1 MYRKELR
8 YYFSTPIAY
17 IVIGLYQLAI
27 SLFLWV
33 IPGQWN
39 IIDSGYAQVDG
50 LFQLS
55 PWLFMLL
62 CPALTMRLLSEERQ
76 SGIWD
81 LIRTKPISL
90 TRIMLGK
97 YFAAWTLVLIGLL
110 PCFVHYFVV
119 AYMAEPMGN
128 LDSGAFIGSFLGLIM
143 LSGTFMAIGLLC
155 ATFSKSQI
163 AFNSTC
169 ISRLNQIAQSGTS
182 LSLTRTQYVEML
194 FNPVERMLAVRPCAE
209 DNPNAICWATENGRS
224 RAVSASAFCRILF
237 SIMDWD
243 SEYTYRV
250 PCIVRSKGE
259 ETILF
264 FDLDNFIGTAKQN
277 REENLEEEVAAAEEA
292 IREESAET
300 KGIFFSADEDEE
312 PQEIEDTEE
321 MERKLQELA
330 EIERRTFGTPVFE
343 HKGDV
348 RLPSIDDDGEWDVMA
363 MPRILGED
371 HRVDEEVID
380 ALQDQLLESM
390 IANETEGGTE
400 WEV

>member
-17 IVIGLYQLAI
+17 IVIGLYLLAI

-76 SGIWD
+76 SGMWD
-81 LIRTKPISL
+81 LIRTKPVSL
-90 TRIMLGK
+90 TRVMLGK

-128 LDSGAFIGSFLGLIM
+128 LDSGAFMGSFIGLIL

-163 AFNSTC
+163 VCF
-169 ISRLNQIAQSGTS
+169 ISGALVCFVLYWVILQDHYSS
-182 LSLTRTQYVEML
+182 LSRGVLDLRDVLFFVFIAMLAIFISLLIIAKLTR
-194 FNPVERMLAVRPCAE
+194 
-209 DNPNAICWATENGRS
+209 
-224 RAVSASAFCRILF
+224 
-237 SIMDWD
+237 
-243 SEYTYRV
+243 
-250 PCIVRSKGE
+250 K
-259 ETILF
+259 
-264 FDLDNFIGTAKQN
+264 
-277 REENLEEEVAAAEEA
+277 
-292 IREESAET
+292 
-300 KGIFFSADEDEE
+300 
-312 PQEIEDTEE
+312 
-321 MERKLQELA
+321 
-330 EIERRTFGTPVFE
+330 
-343 HKGDV
+343 
-348 RLPSIDDDGEWDVMA
+348 
-363 MPRILGED
+363 
-371 HRVDEEVID
+371 
-380 ALQDQLLESM
+380 
-390 IANETEGGTE
+390 
-400 WEV
+400 

>member
-1 MYRKELR
+1 MFRKELT

-81 LIRTKPISL
+81 LIRTKPVSL

-128 LDSGAFIGSFLGLIM
+128 LDSGAFMGSFIGLIL
-143 LSGTFMAIGLLC
+143 LSGSFMAIGLLC

-163 AFNSTC
+163 VCYILGALTGFILYWTILQDHYS
-169 ISRLNQIAQSGTS
+169 S
-182 LSLTRTQYVEML
+182 LSRGVIDLRDVFFFLTIIVVALIASIFTIDKLTR
-194 FNPVERMLAVRPCAE
+194 
-209 DNPNAICWATENGRS
+209 
-224 RAVSASAFCRILF
+224 
-237 SIMDWD
+237 
-243 SEYTYRV
+243 
-250 PCIVRSKGE
+250 K
-259 ETILF
+259 
-264 FDLDNFIGTAKQN
+264 
-277 REENLEEEVAAAEEA
+277 
-292 IREESAET
+292 
-300 KGIFFSADEDEE
+300 
-312 PQEIEDTEE
+312 
-321 MERKLQELA
+321 
-330 EIERRTFGTPVFE
+330 
-343 HKGDV
+343 
-348 RLPSIDDDGEWDVMA
+348 
-363 MPRILGED
+363 
-371 HRVDEEVID
+371 
-380 ALQDQLLESM
+380 
-390 IANETEGGTE
+390 
-400 WEV
+400 

>member
-1 MYRKELR
+1 MYRKELT

-81 LIRTKPISL
+81 LIRTKPVSL

-128 LDSGAFIGSFLGLIM
+128 LDSGAFMGSFIGLIL
-143 LSGTFMAIGLLC
+143 LSGSFMAIGLLC

-163 AFNSTC
+163 VCYILGALTGFILYWTILQDHYS
-169 ISRLNQIAQSGTS
+169 S
-182 LSLTRTQYVEML
+182 LSRGVIDLRDVFFFLTIIVVALIASIFTIDKLTR
-194 FNPVERMLAVRPCAE
+194 
-209 DNPNAICWATENGRS
+209 
-224 RAVSASAFCRILF
+224 
-237 SIMDWD
+237 
-243 SEYTYRV
+243 
-250 PCIVRSKGE
+250 K
-259 ETILF
+259 
-264 FDLDNFIGTAKQN
+264 
-277 REENLEEEVAAAEEA
+277 
-292 IREESAET
+292 
-300 KGIFFSADEDEE
+300 
-312 PQEIEDTEE
+312 
-321 MERKLQELA
+321 
-330 EIERRTFGTPVFE
+330 
-343 HKGDV
+343 
-348 RLPSIDDDGEWDVMA
+348 
-363 MPRILGED
+363 
-371 HRVDEEVID
+371 
-380 ALQDQLLESM
+380 
-390 IANETEGGTE
+390 
-400 WEV
+400 

>member
-1 MYRKELR
+1 MYKKELT

-128 LDSGAFIGSFLGLIM
+128 LDSGAFLGSFIGLIL
-143 LSGTFMAIGLLC
+143 LSGTFLAIGLFS

-163 AFNSTC
+163 VCFICGALSCFVLYWVLFHFFYS
-169 ISRLNQIAQSGTS
+169 S
-182 LSLTRTQYVEML
+182 LSRGV
-194 FNPVERMLAVRPCAE
+194 
-209 DNPNAICWATENGRS
+209 I
-224 RAVSASAFCRILF
+224 
-237 SIMDWD
+237 
-243 SEYTYRV
+243 
-250 PCIVRSKGE
+250 
-259 ETILF
+259 
-264 FDLDNFIGTAKQN
+264 DLRD
-277 REENLEEEVAAAEEA
+277 V
-292 IREESAET
+292 
-300 KGIFFSADEDEE
+300 IFF
-312 PQEIEDTEE
+312 I
-321 MERKLQELA
+321 
-330 EIERRTFGTPVFE
+330 
-343 HKGDV
+343 
-348 RLPSIDDDGEWDVMA
+348 SIAIIAIIGA
-363 MPRILGED
+363 IFTID
-371 HRVDEEVID
+371 H
-380 ALQDQLLESM
+380 L
-390 IANETEGGTE
+390 TKK
-400 WEV
+400 